1 MNRSILIVICDFI
14 VSAMLSFYTSTPP
27 VTMPGAGTGGVLDT
41 NTAAIILSELSLRQ
55 QQLEDARLKLREAQ
69 KQEGFSEAREAALKT
84 IVEQLTETMAKK
96 EILERKLSLTKNTAG
111 PMSPAELQ
119 DQIDKEIKAR
129 AALKIKLDE
138 SGAELT
144 ELKKIHQATAGDLS
158 TLRENYAVAR
168 QQLADTKESLSQKDR
183 KLEVTGAELS
193 KTKETLAVKE
203 ADLTSTKTALSEY
216 VLKTDKLQNKAQE
229 YETDLSFTRGKLNN
243 TERDLAEFKSLY
255 EKNRNLAAAREA
267 ELSDAKR
274 KLEDMQGMLKNAVT
288 ELSHTKTELSTTKQA
303 AENINRELLESQ
315 GKVENTEAK
324 LATTQEKLSDAEAKL
339 RSDVLNKYNAA
350 TVKLNIKIK
359 EKRMLIDIDGGGD
372 YYLPV
377 IAVNGKNYLVSSF
390 DTLVGAKG
398 DKPLTFDRVSDIN
411 YQINGIELNTPVI
424 ISKFDPRIA
433 FLEIPAQIKIAPI
446 AILDS
451 TGLKNR
457 GLDNLYLFKTSSY
470 GKESSNLNG
479 RCSVDFASKD
489 PYMYIRN
496 GNRSSNQLA
505 AEPGDFVLNKQGDFI
520 GVVVARRS
528 DALGRNEEAKC
539 FIFPDNFTLQGAGAL
554 STSKL
559 QTEAFAA
566 GVKKNLETIQNLN
579 P

>member
-55 QQLEDARLKLREAQ
+55 QQLEEAKLKIREAQ

-84 IVEQLTETMAKK
+84 ITEQLAETMAKK
-96 EILERKLSLTKNTAG
+96 EILERKLSLTKSTAG
-111 PMSPAELQ
+111 AMSPAELQ

-129 AALKIKLDE
+129 AALKIKLEE

-144 ELKKIHQATAGDLS
+144 ELKRIHQATAGDLS

-168 QQLADTKESLSQKDR
+168 QQLADSKESLNQKEQ
-183 KLEVTGAELS
+183 KLEVTGAELL
-193 KTKETLAVKE
+193 KTKENLAARE

-216 VLKTDKLQNKAQE
+216 VLKADKLQSKTQE
-229 YETDLSFTRGKLNN
+229 YESDLSFTRGKLNN

-288 ELSHTKTELSTTKQA
+288 ELSKTKTELSTTKQA
-303 AENINRELLESQ
+303 AENINRELIESQ

-324 LATTQEKLSDAEAKL
+324 LATTQEKLTDAEAKL

-377 IAVNGKNYLVSSF
+377 IAVNGKNYLIASF

-398 DKPLTFDRVSDIN
+398 DKPLTFDRVSDID
-411 YQINGIELNTPVI
+411 YQINGIRLNTPVI
-424 ISKFDPRIA
+424 ISKFDPRVAI
-433 FLEIPAQIKIAPI
+433 LEIPSEIKAAPI

-451 TGLKNR
+451 TNLRNR

-489 PYMYIRN
+489 PYMFIRN

-505 AEPGDFVLNKQGDFI
+505 AETGDFVLNKQGEFI
-520 GVVVARRS
+520 GVVVAKRA

-554 STSKL
+554 STSSL

-566 GVKKNLETIQNLN
+566 GVKKNLEIIQNLN

>member
-1 MNRSILIVICDFI
+1 VNRSILIVICDFI

-27 VTMPGAGTGGVLDT
+27 VTMPGAGSGGVMDSG
-41 NTAAIILSELSLRQ
+41 TAAIILSELNLRQ
-55 QQLEDARLKLREAQ
+55 LQLEDAKAKLREAQ

-84 IVEQLTETMAKK
+84 IIEQLAETMAKK

-111 PMSPAELQ
+111 PLSPSELQ

-129 AALKIKLDE
+129 ATLKIKLEE

-144 ELKKIHQATAGDLS
+144 ELKKIHQATAGDLT

-168 QQLADTKESLSQKDR
+168 QQLADSKENLNQKDR
-183 KLEVTGAELS
+183 KLEVTGAELL
-193 KTKETLAVKE
+193 KTREHLAARE

-229 YETDLSFTRGKLNN
+229 YETDLSFARGKLNN

-274 KLEDMQGMLKNAVT
+274 KLEDMQSMLKNAVT
-288 ELSHTKTELSTTKQA
+288 ELSRTKTELTTTKQA
-303 AENINRELLESQ
+303 AENIRGELIESQ

-324 LATTQEKLSDAEAKL
+324 LANTQEKLTDAEAKL

-350 TVKLNIKIK
+350 TAKLEIKVK
-359 EKRMLIDIDGGGD
+359 EKRLLIDIDGGGE

-377 IAVNGKNYLVSSF
+377 ISFNGKNYLIASF
-390 DTLVGAKG
+390 ETLVGAKG
-398 DKPLTFDRVSDIN
+398 EKPLTFDRVS
-411 YQINGIELNTPVI
+411 QISYTIGGTAVNTPVI
-424 ISKFDPRIA
+424 ISKFDPRLA
-433 FLEIPAQIKIAPI
+433 FLEVPASIKVAPI
-446 AILDS
+446 GILDG
-451 TGLKNR
+451 TALKGR

-489 PYMYIRN
+489 PYMFIRN
-496 GNRSSNQLA
+496 GSRASNQLA
-505 AEPGDFVLNKQGDFI
+505 AEPGDFILNKQGEFI
-520 GVVVARRS
+520 GVVVDKRS

-539 FIFPDNFTLQGAGAL
+539 FIFPENFNLQGAGAI
-554 STSKL
+554 STSNNQL
-559 QTEAFAA
+559 EAFAA
-566 GVKKNLETIQNLN
+566 GVKKNLETIQNLSQ
-579 P
+579 

>member
-1 MNRSILIVICDFI
+1 VNRSILIVICDFI

-27 VTMPGAGTGGVLDT
+27 VTLPGAGSGGVMDSS
-41 NTAAIILSELSLRQ
+41 TAAIILSELNIRQ
-55 QQLEDARLKLREAQ
+55 LQLEDAKAKLREAQ
-69 KQEGFSEAREAALKT
+69 NKEGFSEAREAALKT
-84 IVEQLTETMAKK
+84 ISDQLAETMAKK

-111 PMSPAELQ
+111 PQSPAELQ

-144 ELKKIHQATAGDLS
+144 ELKKIHQTTAGDLT
-158 TLRENYAVAR
+158 TLRENYAVVR
-168 QQLADTKESLSQKDR
+168 QQLADSKESLNQKEQ
-183 KLEVTGAELS
+183 KLETAGAELL
-193 KTKETLAVKE
+193 KTKENLAARE

-216 VLKTDKLQNKAQE
+216 VLKTDKLQSKTQE

-288 ELSHTKTELSTTKQA
+288 ELSKTKTELNTTKQA
-303 AENINRELLESQ
+303 AENINRELIESQ

-324 LATTQEKLSDAEAKL
+324 LATTQEKLTDAEAKL

-350 TVKLNIKIK
+350 TVKLNIKVK
-359 EKRMLIDIDGGGD
+359 EKRMLIDIDGGGE

-377 IAVNGKNYLVSSF
+377 IAVNGKNYLISSF

-398 DKPLTFDRVSDIN
+398 DKPLTFDRVSDID
-411 YQINGIELNTPVI
+411 YQINGSRLNTPVI

-433 FLEIPAQIKIAPI
+433 ILEIPAEIKTAPI

-451 TGLKNR
+451 SGLKSR

-470 GKESSNLNG
+470 GKESSSLNG

-496 GNRSSNQLA
+496 GSRASNQLA
-505 AEPGDFVLNKQGDFI
+505 AEPGDFVLNKQGEFI
-520 GVVVARRS
+520 GVVVAKRS

-554 STSKL
+554 STSNL

-579 P
+579 Q